1 MSSDSQGPRFSFPGD
16 LGWDCLGPLLF
27 SLISRA
33 ECLLFCVSVDAGSG
47 QPVCASPSPPTPH
60 PNSAAKEIYKDSG
73 QVSP

>member
-33 ECLLFCVSVDAGSG
+33 EQSLFSFCVSVDAGSG
-47 QPVCASPSPPTPH
+47 ADLEGAGFSPSPCFQA
-60 PNSAAKEIYKDSG
+60 SSQLCRGGDL
-73 QVSP
+73 